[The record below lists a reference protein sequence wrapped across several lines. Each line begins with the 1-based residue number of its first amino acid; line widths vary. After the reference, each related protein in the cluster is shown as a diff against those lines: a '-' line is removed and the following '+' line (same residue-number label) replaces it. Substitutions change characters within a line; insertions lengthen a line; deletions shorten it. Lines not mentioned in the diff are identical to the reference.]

1 MTDGVSVQLRGQV
14 GSLTLDVTLPPVTRT
29 LVVIGPNGAGKST
42 LLAMLLGVKPVQAG
56 RVCIGP
62 QVLFDSATGV
72 NVPVEERQLAWVPQE
87 SGLIPQRTVQQNLDF
102 AVRCGATEAA
112 REERRTRAAGLVT
125 QLDLRPF
132 VTRDVGTLSGGERQ
146 RVALARALCTGPRA
160 LLMDEPLAA
169 LDVSSRREV
178 RRFLAGWLEQLTIP
192 TLVVSHDADDARA
205 LGQHL
210 AVLEAGRLT
219 QHGTWSELAAAP
231 ASNFVREFTGAPSV
245 ASR

>member
-1 MTDGVSVQLRGQV
+1 MSDGVSVQLRGQV
-14 GSLTLDVTLPPVTRT
+14 GALTIDVTLPTVTRT

-42 LLAMLLGVKPVQAG
+42 LLSMLLGVKPVQAG
-56 RVCIGP
+56 RVSIGP
-62 QVLFDSATGV
+62 QVLFDSTTGIS
-72 NVPVEERQLAWVPQE
+72 VPVEERRLAWVPQD

-102 AVRCGATEAA
+102 AVRCGATDLERA
-112 REERRTRAAGLVT
+112 ERRQRSAALVQ
-125 QLDLRPF
+125 QLDLGRF
-132 VTRDVGTLSGGERQ
+132 VSRDVRTLSGGERQ

-178 RRFLAGWLEQLTIP
+178 RAFLAGWLEQLTIP
-192 TLVVSHDADDARA
+192 TIIVSHDADDAKV
-205 LGQHL
+205 LGQRL

-219 QHGTWSELAAAP
+219 QHGTWSEVAAAP
-231 ASNFVREFTGAPSV
+231 ASGFVREFIGAPSV

>member
-1 MTDGVSVQLRGQV
+1 MTNGLSVQLRGQV
-14 GSLTLDVTLPPVTRT
+14 GSLTIDVTLPPVTKT

-42 LLAMLLGVKPVQAG
+42 LLSMMLGVKPVVSG
-56 RVCIGP
+56 RLSIGA

-72 NVPVEERQLAWVPQE
+72 SAPVEERRLAWVPQD
-87 SGLIPQRTVQQNLDF
+87 SGLIPQRTVQQNLEF
-102 AVRCGATEAA
+102 AVRCGATEAE
-112 REERRTRAAGLVT
+112 REERRTRSVALMQ
-125 QLDLRPF
+125 QLELARF
-132 VTRDVGTLSGGERQ
+132 VDRDVRTLSGGERQ

-178 RRFLAGWLEQLTIP
+178 RAFLATWLEQLTIP
-192 TLVVSHDADDARA
+192 TLVVSHDADDARV

-231 ASNFVREFTGAPSV
+231 ASSFVREFTGAPSI
-245 ASR
+245 AAR